1 MKPKIKTGMRNNLCK
16 IFATPAGFGK
26 LKMVSFG
33 SRSAARP
40 IGVFDSGLG
49 GLTIV
54 REMRRKL
61 PHEPIVY
68 FGDMARLPYGTKSKQ
83 QILSFSIQN
92 TLFLLK
98 HKVKAV
104 VIACNSSSSAAYSFI
119 KKNFNLP
126 VIDVIQPAAEGA
138 MAVTKSRRV
147 GVIATQATVDSKAYE
162 KALRR
167 IDPKVRILSGA
178 CPLFVPLVEE
188 GWLKGR
194 ITEDIARSYL
204 KDFVRDRVDTLV
216 LGCTHY
222 PLLREAIQN
231 VVSSRIKIVDSVA
244 PTVQKLASILE
255 KQGLNYPASS
265 KGFLKIYVSDK
276 PRNFIRIGEKFLGE
290 KLHHVEVVR
299 QK

>member
-1 MKPKIKTGMRNNLCK
+1 MS
-16 IFATPAGFGK
+16 PAG
-26 LKMVSFG
+26 
-33 SRSAARP
+33 SRKANRP

-54 REMRRKL
+54 REIRRRL
-61 PHEPIVY
+61 PQEPIVY

-83 QILSFSIQN
+83 QILTFSIQN

-126 VIDVIQPAAEGA
+126 VIDVIEPAAED
-138 MAVTKSRRV
+138 AVKATRSLHV
-147 GVIATQATVDSKAYE
+147 GVIATQATVDSQAYE
-162 KALRR
+162 KALHKINPR
-167 IDPKVRILSGA
+167 VRITSGA

-188 GWLKGR
+188 GWLKGK

-204 KDFVRDRVDTLV
+204 KDLVKGKVDTLV

-222 PLLREAIQN
+222 PLLRDAIQK

-244 PTVQKLASILE
+244 PAVQKLASILE

-276 PRNFIRIGEKFLGE
+276 PRNFIRIGQKFLGE

>member
-1 MKPKIKTGMRNNLCK
+1 MSSKSK
-16 IFATPAGFGK
+16 
-26 LKMVSFG
+26 S
-33 SRSAARP
+33 ARP
-40 IGVFDSGLG
+40 IGVFDSGVG
-49 GLTIV
+49 GLSIV
-54 REMRRKL
+54 REIRRRL
-61 PHEPIVY
+61 PNEPIVY

-104 VIACNSSSSAAYSFI
+104 VIACNSSSSAAYSFL

-126 VIDVIQPAAEGA
+126 IVDVIEPAAQS
-138 MAVTKSRRV
+138 AVEATKSNHV
-147 GVIATQATVDSKAYE
+147 GVIATQATIDSKAYE
-162 KALRR
+162 KALKKINSKIR
-167 IDPKVRILSGA
+167 VSGGA

-188 GWLKGR
+188 GWLDGK

-204 KDFVRDRVDTLV
+204 KGLVKKPMDTLV

-222 PLLREAIQN
+222 PLLRDAIEN
-231 VVSSRIKIVDSVA
+231 VLPSGVRIVDSMA
-244 PTVQKLASILE
+244 PTAQKLASILK
-255 KQGLNYPASS
+255 KQGLNYPSRS

-276 PRNFIRIGEKFLGE
+276 PGNFIRIGEKFLGE